1 MQANLTAVK
10 SKEEITLSEKSGKGR
25 SDGVVSEL
33 TAIFTVK
40 PGHAEQLRAACER
53 FIGVIHSADPRKAQ
67 KIGLH
72 DARFVLFDDD
82 SRFLF
87 ATTFET
93 DWDPY
98 IDDAIAVFG
107 IETWSDLVQHLD
119 EIPLAQFQTDGS
131 AVIKQSLQSVQA
143 PAAGYANT
151 LAGITAREIRKAL
164 RLEQVFQQV
173 LDNPEAGQALQ
184 HPALQPLFELAAD

>member
-1 MQANLTAVK
+1 MTV
-10 SKEEITLSEKSGKGR
+10 TLSKKSGKGT

-53 FIGVIHSADPRKAQ
+53 FIGALHSADPRKAQ

-72 DARFVLFDDD
+72 DARLVLFDDD
-82 SRFLF
+82 RRFLF
-87 ATTFET
+87 ATSFDT

-107 IETWSDLVQHLD
+107 IETWSDLVQHLV
-119 EIPLAQFQTDGS
+119 EIPLEHFHTGGS
-131 AVIKQSLQSVQA
+131 AVAKQFLQSAQA

-151 LAGITAREIRKAL
+151 LAGATAREIRKGL
-164 RLEQVFQQV
+164 RLEQAFQQV
-173 LDNPEAGQALQ
+173 LDNPEAAQALQ
-184 HPALQPLFELAAD
+184 HPALRPLLEQAAD